1 MQDEGRYGSGGLGR
15 CVAARRRD
23 LGLSRMEL
31 AARAG
36 MTLTE
41 VAYLESYPA
50 TVSVECLTQ
59 HACALDTTPQMLLG
73 AAGPAPARVR
83 DASSGRPGE

>member
-1 MQDEGRYGSGGLGR
+1 MRDEGRYGSGHLGR
-15 CVAARRRD
+15 CVAARRREM
-23 LGLSRMEL
+23 GLSRREL

-36 MTLTE
+36 MTLSE

-59 HACALDTTPQMLLG
+59 LACALHTTPQRLLA
-73 AAGPAPARVR
+73 AAGPLPARVR
-83 DASSGRPGE
+83 DASRR

>member
-1 MQDEGRYGSGGLGR
+1 MQTEGRYGSGDLGR
-15 CVAARRRD
+15 CVAVRRREM
-23 LGLSRMEL
+23 GLSRTEL

-36 MTLTE
+36 MTVTE

-59 HACALDTTPQMLLG
+59 LACALDTTPQMLLG
-73 AAGPAPARVR
+73 AAGPVPARVR
-83 DASSGRPGE
+83 DASSG